1 MVYVGLS
8 PSCFEV
14 CFHVQIKQSCK
25 SEHLLCF
32 FWCRQ
37 DQKGTGWT
45 EIYFEGV
52 RVRWC
57 ALRRIPDVGYW
68 LWWIVVEIII
78 VFLRRATNHD
88 SVETTPFF
96 LVAFFLSFASGKESE
111 W

>member
-1 MVYVGLS
+1 MCFGVDRTRRGQAGLKYFLSGWRSTGTMVR
-8 PSCFEV
+8 FERCV
-14 CFHVQIKQSCK
+14 
-25 SEHLLCF
+25 
-32 FWCRQ
+32 
-37 DQKGTGWT
+37 
-45 EIYFEGV
+45 
-52 RVRWC
+52 
-57 ALRRIPDVGYW
+57 ADVGYW